1 MLIKI
6 LGAIDLLAGIFILIA
21 LKPVF
26 AFFAV
31 YLIAKAVIF
40 SLMGINVGS
49 FIDFFA
55 GIAFA
60 LSLLFALPHFLAVIF
75 GILMIQKGIFSL
87 F

>member
-1 MLIKI
+1 MLMKL
-6 LGAIDLLAGIFILIA
+6 LGVADALAGIFLLIA

-31 YLIAKAVIF
+31 YLIAKAIVF
-40 SLMGINVGS
+40 SLMGINIGS

-60 LSLLFALPHFLAVIF
+60 LSLLFALPHFIAVIF
-75 GILMIQKGIFSL
+75 GLLMIQKGIFS
-87 F
+87 FF